1 MAGRKMAELVLSE
14 AERAEL
20 KLLSARRKTS
30 QALALR
36 ARIVRECARG
46 VENREVAARL
56 RVADGT
62 ATGAAASWRCLSKS
76 WSAIEYGSDVGRS
89 DQIREVADLLLE
101 TGLLATLFVKS
112 GTANDVRSLASAV
125 AEEAVHNGQD
135 NAVSAAPRY
144 QVARVFRNRLI
155 DRQDLLGEAC
165 PQIVGSQ
172 RASAARRPSS
182 IKAMPRRSSAI
193 EPTLMNTRPRRR
205 HQASRVPSGLAPV
218 AAPSM
223 ISMARP
229 RLRIWR
235 PSPTG
240 NSFGSMQRICNAS
253 PAKALTLPS

>member
-112 GTANDVRSLASAV
+112 GTANDVGSLASAV

-144 QVARVFRNRLI
+144 QVALVFRNRLI

-193 EPTLMNTRPRRR
+193 EPNTDEHPPSSTTSSQPSAFRSGAGRCTFNDFNGAA
-205 HQASRVPSGLAPV
+205 QTTNLASV
-218 AAPSM
+218 ANWQFF
-223 ISMARP
+223 
-229 RLRIWR
+229 RLHA
-235 PSPTG
+235 TY
-240 NSFGSMQRICNAS
+240 MQRE
-253 PAKALTLPS
+253 PG